1 MHTTVV
7 NCFTW
12 QGYPGRRSPWLKHF
26 RDPPSLIT
34 QNPGFT
40 RHASLKHSSQGR
52 HVNGVPEQTP
62 FEHRSLLVQAWL
74 SVHGKA
80 SLFVQACL
88 LALLQSCW
96 IVIYLDVKLFFE
108 INIWLILL
116 CCPLLSHRPHLA
128 VVYSF
133 TQYYEIFPYFS
144 WFLSNST
151 FLLFRLPPLAQYSLP
166 FKSQSPLL
174 WPISKN

>member
-1 MHTTVV
+1 MYAIAV
-7 NCFTW
+7 NYFTW
-12 QGYPGRRSPWLKHF
+12 QGYPGRRSPSLKHF

-40 RHASLKHSSQGR
+40 RHASLKHSSQER

-96 IVIYLDVKLFFE
+96 IVICLDVKLFFE
-108 INIWLILL
+108 NNISLILW
-116 CCPLLSHRPHLA
+116 CCPLLSPP
-128 VVYSF
+128 
-133 TQYYEIFPYFS
+133 PYRC
-144 WFLSNST
+144 LQSN
-151 FLLFRLPPLAQYSLP
+151 LFRRIGLQYSLSSHLALIAGIHWTVWVTLIADFTLP
-166 FKSQSPLL
+166 
-174 WPISKN
+174 